1 MMLKPGETGYTLDS
15 ALPPV
20 DGFAVGSA
28 VTGASRL
35 RDINREVVLY
45 ADQ

>member
-1 MMLKPGETGYTLDS
+1 MMLMPGVAGCTLNS
-15 ALPPV
+15 APAARYCHFER
-20 DGFAVGSA
+20 GA